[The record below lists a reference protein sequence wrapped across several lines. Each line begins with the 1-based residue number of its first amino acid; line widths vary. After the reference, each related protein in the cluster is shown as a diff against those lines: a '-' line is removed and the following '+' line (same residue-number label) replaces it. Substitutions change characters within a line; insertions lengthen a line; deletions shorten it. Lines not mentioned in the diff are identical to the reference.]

1 MIGQLKFEEC
11 MTFKEK
17 MEAQGWRNCYDAE
30 PDKPGI
36 YQIYRRNGSKGK
48 AYYKGNHIWQQLTNN
63 GWDFTWWREMKG
75 SDYIERS

>member
-17 MEAQGWRNCYDAE
+17 MEAQGWHNCYDAE

-63 GWDFTWWREMKG
+63 GWDFNWRRETKG

>member
-1 MIGQLKFEEC
+1 

-17 MEAQGWRNCYDAE
+17 MEAQGWHNCYDAE

-36 YQIYRRNGSKGK
+36 YQ
-48 AYYKGNHIWQQLTNN
+48 IWQQLTNN